1 MIRLLRAFALMGSL
15 LLLAFPAAAENLKV
29 LTGGAFKPVLVDM
42 LPQFEKQTGHKVTV
56 ENDTAGALTRRI
68 MAGEAFDIVILPLGN
83 LDQLSAEGKVIDDSM
98 TPFGKVGVGVAVA
111 LSAPQPNIG
120 STEGLR
126 RTLLDAR
133 TVAYI
138 DPAMGG
144 TSGIYVARLFQQL
157 GIASQMQAKSV
168 LVHDGLA
175 GQAVARGQAEIA
187 LQQASELRLV
197 PSVKFAGLLPEA
209 IQNWTVY
216 TGALSP
222 AARSKDAALAL
233 MSALSDPGMEPMLKR
248 RGLDTP

>member
-1 MIRLLRAFALMGSL
+1 MMRLLLLPL
-15 LLLAFPAAAENLKV
+15 LLLAFPAAADSIKV

-42 LPQFEKQTGHKVTV
+42 LPEFEKQTGHKVTV
-56 ENDTAGALTRRI
+56 VNDTAGMLSQRI
-68 MAGEAFDIVILPLGN
+68 MTGEAFDIVILPLAN

-126 RTLLDAR
+126 HTLLDAR

-157 GIASQMQAKSV
+157 GIASQMQAKSI

-209 IQNWTVY
+209 VQNWTVY

-222 AARSKDAALAL
+222 AARSKDAALTL
-233 MSALSDPGMEPMLKR
+233 MSALSDPGLEPMLKR
-248 RGLDTP
+248 RGLEAP

>member
-1 MIRLLRAFALMGSL
+1 MIRLLRALALMGSL

-68 MAGEAFDIVILPLGN
+68 MAGEAFDIVILPLAN

>member
-1 MIRLLRAFALMGSL
+1 MMRLLLLPL
-15 LLLAFPAAAENLKV
+15 LLLAFPAAADSIKV

-42 LPQFEKQTGHKVTV
+42 LPEFEKQTGHKVTV
-56 ENDTAGALTRRI
+56 VNDTAGMLSQRI
-68 MAGEAFDIVILPLGN
+68 MTGEAFDIVILPLAN

-98 TPFGKVGVGVAVA
+98 TPFGKVGVGVAVS
-111 LSAPQPNIG
+111 LSAPQPYIG

-157 GIASQMQAKSV
+157 GIGSQMQAKSI

-197 PSVKFAGLLPEA
+197 PSIKFAGLLPEA
-209 IQNWTVY
+209 VQNWTVY

-222 AARSKDAALAL
+222 AARSKDAALTL
-233 MSALSDPGMEPMLKR
+233 MSALSDPGLEPMLKR
-248 RGLDTP
+248 RGLEAP

>member
-1 MIRLLRAFALMGSL
+1 MMRLLLLPL
-15 LLLAFPAAAENLKV
+15 LLLAFPAAADSIKV
-29 LTGGAFKPVLVDM
+29 LTGGAFKPVLTDM
-42 LPQFEKQTGHKVTV
+42 LPEFEKQTGHKVTV
-56 ENDTAGALTRRI
+56 VNDTAGMLSQRI
-68 MAGEAFDIVILPLGN
+68 MTGEAFDIVILPLAN

-126 RTLLDAR
+126 HTLLDAR

-157 GIASQMQAKSV
+157 GIASQMQAKSI

-209 IQNWTVY
+209 VQNWTVY

-222 AARSKDAALAL
+222 AARSKDAALTL
-233 MSALSDPGMEPMLKR
+233 MSALSDPGLEPMLKR
-248 RGLDTP
+248 RGLEAP

>member
-1 MIRLLRAFALMGSL
+1 MMRLLLLPL

-29 LTGGAFKPVLVDM
+29 LTGGAFKPVLMDM
-42 LPQFEKQTGHKVTV
+42 LPEYEKQTGHKVTV

-68 MAGEAFDIVILPLGN
+68 MSGEAFDIVILPLAN

-111 LSAPQPNIG
+111 LSAPQPNIS

-126 RTLLDAR
+126 RALLDAR

-157 GIASQMQAKSV
+157 GIASQMQSKSV
-168 LVHDGLA
+168 LVRDGLA

-222 AARSKDAALAL
+222 AARSKDAALTL

>member
-1 MIRLLRAFALMGSL
+1 MMRLLLLPL
-15 LLLAFPAAAENLKV
+15 LLLAFPAAADNLKV
-29 LTGGAFKPVLVDM
+29 LTGGAFKPVLMDM
-42 LPQFEKQTGHKVTV
+42 LPEFEKQTGHKVTV

-68 MAGEAFDIVILPLGN
+68 TAGEAFDIVILPLAN

-133 TVAYI
+133 SVAYI
-138 DPAMGG
+138 DPAVGG

-157 GIASQMQAKSV
+157 GIDSQMRAKSV
-168 LVHDGLA
+168 LVRDGLA

-209 IQNWTVY
+209 VQNWTVY

-222 AARSKDAALAL
+222 GARTKDAALAL
-233 MSALSDPGMEPMLKR
+233 MSALSDPGLEPMLKR
-248 RGLDTP
+248 RGLDVP

>member
-29 LTGGAFKPVLVDM
+29 LTGGAFKPVLIDM

-68 MAGEAFDIVILPLGN
+68 MAGEAFDIVILPLAN

>member
-1 MIRLLRAFALMGSL
+1 MMRLLLLPL
-15 LLLAFPAAAENLKV
+15 LLLAVPAAAENLKV

-42 LPQFEKQTGHKVTV
+42 LPDFEKQTGHKVTV

-68 MAGEAFDIVILPLGN
+68 MAGEAFDIVILPLAN

-197 PSVKFAGLLPEA
+197 PSIKFAGLLPEA
-209 IQNWTVY
+209 VQNWTVY

-222 AARSKDAALAL
+222 AARSKDAALTL

-248 RGLDTP
+248 RGLETP

>member
-1 MIRLLRAFALMGSL
+1 MMRLLLLPL
-15 LLLAFPAAAENLKV
+15 LLLAFPAAADSIKV
-29 LTGGAFKPVLVDM
+29 LTGGAFKPVLTDM
-42 LPQFEKQTGHKVTV
+42 LPDFEKQTGHKVTV
-56 ENDTAGALTRRI
+56 VNDTAGMLSQRI
-68 MAGEAFDIVILPLGN
+68 MTGEAFDIVILPLAN
-83 LDQLSAEGKVIDDSM
+83 LDQLSSEGKVIDDSM

-111 LSAPQPNIG
+111 LSAPQPYIG

-209 IQNWTVY
+209 VQNWTVY

-222 AARSKDAALAL
+222 AARSKDAALTL
-233 MSALSDPGMEPMLKR
+233 MSALSDPGLEPMLKR
-248 RGLDTP
+248 RGLESP

>member
-1 MIRLLRAFALMGSL
+1 MMRLLLPL
-15 LLLAFPAAAENLKV
+15 LLLAVPAAAENLKV

-42 LPQFEKQTGHKVTV
+42 LPDFEKQTGHKVTV

-68 MAGEAFDIVILPLGN
+68 MAGEAFDIVILPLAN

-197 PSVKFAGLLPEA
+197 PSIKFAGLLPEA
-209 IQNWTVY
+209 VQNWTVY

-222 AARSKDAALAL
+222 AARSKDAALTL

-248 RGLDTP
+248 RGLEMP

>member
-1 MIRLLRAFALMGSL
+1 MMRLLLLPL
-15 LLLAFPAAAENLKV
+15 LLLAVPAAAENLKV

-42 LPQFEKQTGHKVTV
+42 LPEFEKQTGHKVTV

-68 MAGEAFDIVILPLGN
+68 MTGEAFDIVILPLAN

-157 GIASQMQAKSV
+157 GIASQMQPKSV

-209 IQNWTVY
+209 VQNWTVY

-222 AARSKDAALAL
+222 AARSKDAALTL

-248 RGLDTP
+248 RGLDMP

>member
-1 MIRLLRAFALMGSL
+1 MMRLLAPLL
-15 LLLAFPAAAENLKV
+15 LLLAFPAAADSLKV

-42 LPQFEKQTGHKVTV
+42 LPEFEKQTGHKVTV
-56 ENDTAGALTRRI
+56 VNDTAGALTQRI
-68 MAGEAFDIVILPLGN
+68 MGGEAFDIVILPLAN
-83 LDQLSAEGKVIDDSM
+83 LDQLSAAGKVVDDSM

-111 LSAPQPNIG
+111 LSAPQPNIS

-133 TVAYI
+133 SVAYI
-138 DPAMGG
+138 DPASGG
-144 TSGIYVARLFQQL
+144 TSGIYIAHLFQQL
-157 GIASQMQAKSV
+157 GIASQMQSKSV
-168 LVHDGLA
+168 LVRGGLA
-175 GQAVARGQAEIA
+175 AERVARGEAEIA

-222 AARSKDAALAL
+222 GARNKDAALTL
-233 MSALSDPGMEPMLKR
+233 MSALSDPGLEPLLKK